1 MMPDETPKP
10 ILPKRPYNRKPVTGR
25 TLTKKEK
32 AAEADVEHECL
43 LLTTEERACALIS
56 VEKDQE
62 SAAIQLGMSLSE
74 VKEILDSAPVQLYL
88 EKIQRDETR
97 ELAKVKVRRYRKVGI
112 TRTAIEERLMEL
124 MMLDPSETK
133 GNIDGQ
139 VKAAAALADK
149 FGYAGKA
156 DPLAGKSPAELK
168 DIVRKGHS
176 LLIEGN
182 TAVN

>member
-32 AAEADVEHECL
+32 AAEADVEHEST
-43 LLTTEERACALIS
+43 LLTMEEKACVLIS

-62 SAAIQLGMSLSE
+62 SAAIELGMSLVE
-74 VKEILDSAPVQLYL
+74 VKEIMDSAPVRLFLAKLQ
-88 EKIQRDETR
+88 EKELV

-112 TRTAIEERLMEL
+112 TRGAIESRLYDL
-124 MMLDPSETK
+124 MMTDPADTK

-149 FGYAGKA
+149 FGYSKA
-156 DPLAGKSPAELK
+156 EDPLAGKSPDELK
-168 DIVRKGHS
+168 AIVRKGHT
-176 LLIEGN
+176 LLLEGN
-182 TAVN
+182 ANVN

>member
-1 MMPDETPKP
+1 
-10 ILPKRPYNRKPVTGR
+10 
-25 TLTKKEK
+25 
-32 AAEADVEHECL
+32 
-43 LLTTEERACALIS
+43 
-56 VEKDQE
+56 
-62 SAAIQLGMSLSE
+62 MSLSE